1 MPHTTRAPVLLT
13 GFEPFA
19 GEPRNPSAEAVA
31 LLTETDILGHTIV
44 SLCLPTAFGLASK
57 ILLRAVERLAP
68 AVVIASG
75 VAAGRSEIAIER
87 FALNF
92 IDARIADNRGQQPRE
107 RPVVPGAALAFP
119 STLPVTRVVTR
130 LREAG
135 IPAAASNSAGSF
147 VCNQVFYSLCHALAG
162 TNTRVGFVHVPHA
175 SEHVVDRVGV
185 PSLPL
190 ITIAEALRLTAE
202 VTLRALPRPRGK
214 GLGGSSA
221 ARPL

>member
-1 MPHTTRAPVLLT
+1 MPHSTRAPVLLT

-31 LLTETDILGHTIV
+31 LLAGTDILGHGII

-57 ILLRAVERLAP
+57 ILLRAVERLQP

-75 VAAGRSEIAIER
+75 VAGGRSEIAVER

-92 IDARIADNRGQQPRE
+92 IDARIPDNRGQQPRE
-107 RPVVPGAALAFP
+107 RPVLPGAALAYP
-119 STLPVTRVVTR
+119 SGLPVARVVNR

-135 IPAAASNSAGSF
+135 IPATSSNSAGSF

-162 TNTRVGFVHVPHA
+162 SPVRGGFVHVPHA
-175 SEHVVDRVGV
+175 SEHVVDRLGM

-190 ITIAEALRLTAE
+190 VTIAEALRLTAE
-202 VTLRALPRPRGK
+202 VTLRALPKTRRK
-214 GLGGSSA
+214 ASSA
-221 ARPL
+221 T

>member
-1 MPHTTRAPVLLT
+1 MPNTTRAPILLT

-31 LLTETDILGHTIV
+31 LLAGTDVLGHNIV

-57 ILLRAVERLAP
+57 ILLRAVERLQP

-75 VAAGRSEIAIER
+75 VAGGRAEISIER

-107 RPVVPGAALAFP
+107 RPVLPGAALAYP
-119 STLPVTRVVTR
+119 STLPVTRVVNR

-135 IPAAASNSAGSF
+135 IPAASSNSAGSF
-147 VCNQVFYSLCHALAG
+147 VCNQVFYSLCHALSDSAV
-162 TNTRVGFVHVPHA
+162 RVGFVHVPHA

-202 VTLRALPRPRGK
+202 ITLRALPKARGK
-214 GLGGSSA
+214 ASV
-221 ARPL
+221 P